1 MATPSGNPSIITIS
15 DDTSGAI
22 FGSPPI
28 ELVASNGTPQ
38 SYATQATTNESSI
51 QSVQPPLATSVH
63 TLATSVAAT
72 CSTIS
77 GRISES
83 LIPSAMIL
91 DRTTSIADSIAPN
104 VVPPQLAVH
113 LPTTRTD
120 TLAPATREGRPA
132 HCMQLTPIK
141 SLNPYQSVWTIEG
154 RVIQKGNLNNYNT
167 EKRTGQVFS
176 FDVIDKSNS
185 DIVVT
190 SFDLAATSY
199 YNQIQL

>member
-1 MATPSGNPSIITIS
+1 IMATLSGSPSIITIS

-22 FGSPPI
+22 VGSPPI
-28 ELVASNGTPQ
+28 EQAASNGTPQ

-51 QSVQPPLATSVH
+51 QSVQRPLAISVH

-72 CSTIS
+72 CSTIF

-91 DRTTSIADSIAPN
+91 DSDLTTVLDMMHK
-104 VVPPQLAVH
+104 V
-113 LPTTRTD
+113 D
-120 TLAPATREGRPA
+120 ATYLRLDA
-132 HCMQLTPIK
+132 LYTFLCSLSYDQVIK
-141 SLNPYQSVWTIEG
+141 
-154 RVIQKGNLNNYNT
+154 KGNLNNYNT

-176 FDVIDKSNS
+176 FDIIDKSNS